1 MNGVLLDERLS
12 ALPAKPGVYLMKD
25 AQGRIIYV
33 GKAVSLRNR
42 VRSYFQSPAGQAP
55 KVRRLVEHIADFEFI
70 VTGSELEALILEC
83 NLIKKHRPHYNV
95 RLKDDKHYPYIKIS
109 LQEPFPRIYTVR
121 RMEND
126 GARYFGPHTSSKAV
140 YQTMELLRKLFPY
153 LTCKRE
159 ITGKD
164 KRACLYYHIGRC
176 AGPCIGACSQAE
188 YRALV
193 EQIILFLEG
202 KQERIVDDLQREM
215 ERAALHLDFERAATL
230 RDQIQ
235 ALQTVIEKQKIIDA
249 AQSDQDVIAFARE
262 DGQACVQ
269 TFFIRGGKLIG
280 REYFVLTG
288 TQDEDD
294 LEIMSSF
301 VKQFYDEAAYIPPAI
316 LLQHEVDEALIIAQW
331 LRRKRGTKVTVQVPR
346 RGRRRELVQMA
357 AENAAETLAHLRAQW
372 AADQA
377 RQVTAL
383 DELQKYLDLDVAAT
397 RIECYDISNIQG
409 RAATGSM
416 VVFVKGVPR
425 KSEYRRFRIK
435 TVAGADDYAMLQEV
449 LRRRFKR
456 AASSQQSAVSHRQ
469 TDGETSGR
477 EPSPDKR
484 QDLRQTADSTE
495 QEGWGVMPDLL
506 IVDGGK
512 GQLNAALEVMR
523 EMGVDH
529 IPAIGLAKQHEEV
542 FVPGRSSPVLLPRD
556 SEALYLL
563 QRVRDEAHR
572 FAIGYHRKLR
582 QRTGLRSRLDDI
594 PGIGARRRQAL
605 LKRFGSLQAIR
616 DASLEELAAV
626 DGMSRAA
633 AKRVKERL

>member
-1 MNGVLLDERLS
+1 MAGVPLDERLS

-25 AQGRIIYV
+25 AQGQIIYV
-33 GKAVSLRNR
+33 GKAISLRNR
-42 VRSYFQSPAGQAP
+42 VRSYFHTPAGQVP

-95 RLKDDKHYPYIKIS
+95 RLKDDKHYPYIKIT
-109 LQEPFPRIYTVR
+109 LQDAYPRIYTVR

-164 KRACLYYHIGRC
+164 KRPCLYYYIGRC
-176 AGPCIGACSQAE
+176 AGPCIGAVSQEE
-188 YRALV
+188 YRGLV

-202 KQERIVDDLQREM
+202 KQERIVDDLQRKM
-215 ERAALHLDFERAATL
+215 AQAAQDLDFERAATL

-235 ALQTVIEKQKIIDA
+235 ALQRVIEKQRIIDA

-294 LEIMSSF
+294 LQIMSSF

-316 LLQHEVDEALIIAQW
+316 LLQHEVDEALIIALW
-331 LRRKRGTKVTVQVPR
+331 LRQKRGTKVTVHVPR
-346 RGRRRELVQMA
+346 RGKGRELVQMA

-383 DELQKYLDLDVAAT
+383 DELQKHLDLDVAPT
-397 RIECYDISNIQG
+397 RIECYDISDIQG

-416 VVFVKGVPR
+416 VVFGKGVPR

-435 TVAGADDYAMLQEV
+435 TVTGADDYAMLQEV
-449 LRRRFKR
+449 LRRRFRR
-456 AASSQQSAVSHRQ
+456 AASSQQSAVSRQ
-469 TDGETSGR
+469 
-477 EPSPDKR
+477 PSPDGRRDPR
-484 QDLRQTADSTE
+484 QDAASGEADVAE
-495 QEGWGVMPDLL
+495 QEGWAVMPDLL

-542 FVPGRSSPVLLPRD
+542 FAPGRASPILLPRD

-572 FAIGYHRKLR
+572 FAIGYHRQLR

-594 PGIGARRRQAL
+594 PGIGAKRRQAL

-616 DASLEELAAV
+616 EASLEELAAV
-626 DGMSRAA
+626 QSMSRAA
-633 AKRVKERL
+633 AEQVKERL

>member
-176 AGPCIGACSQAE
+176 AGPCIGACSQGE